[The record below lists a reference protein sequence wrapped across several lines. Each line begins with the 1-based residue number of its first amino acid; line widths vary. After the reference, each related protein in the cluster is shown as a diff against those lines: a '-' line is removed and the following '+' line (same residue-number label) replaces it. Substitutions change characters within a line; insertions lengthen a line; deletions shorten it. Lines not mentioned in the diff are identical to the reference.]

1 MSYKKIVIII
11 FVIIVFIGVVLF
23 VNREVGMEEQIV
35 RDIKDR
41 YSKDISVSIFNNTVI
56 EDGHII
62 GYIYHEDNISGI
74 GIAYFE
80 EKSNESLELKNC
92 YIDYK
97 LTERATGV
105 YHRSLFTGSH
115 LRYFV
120 VISENPE
127 LEQIE
132 LSYSGEKHKLKINE
146 GVPTIAIIELPLT
159 VQEYSYSY
167 YDKYGEEM
175 N

>member
-1 MSYKKIVIII
+1 MTYKRIAIIS
-11 FVIIVFIGVVLF
+11 FFIIVFIGLVLL
-23 VNREVGMEEQIV
+23 VNGEVGMEEQIA

-41 YSKDISVSIFNNTVI
+41 YSKDISVSIFNNTEI

-74 GIAYFE
+74 GFAYFE
-80 EKSNESLELKNC
+80 KKSNESLELKNC

-97 LTERATGV
+97 LTERASGV
-105 YHRSLFTGSH
+105 YNRSLYTGDY
-115 LRYFV
+115 LRYFI

-127 LEQIE
+127 LEKIE
-132 LSYSGEKHKLKINE
+132 LIYSGEKHNIKITE
-146 GVPTIAIIELPLT
+146 GVPAIAMIELPWT

-167 YDKYGEEM
+167 YDRHGEEM